1 MGVQS
6 QGNRSWMPAHLEAL
20 GFDAGRQRDYDAP
33 YLERF
38 TVSGTGDNMATGNL
52 DLSDLGRLVATER
65 QRRGMSLRETAAAV
79 GIPFNTLARVEKG
92 HVPDL
97 PKFKRLIEWCGADIN
112 KFFELQQ
119 KSATTTDIIA
129 EHLQSD
135 PNLSSGA
142 ADQIASIVNDLY
154 RALAQPQV
162 SAVHLR
168 AATTFRPDA
177 ASLLGVL
184 LNDMHTALLKESID
198 GPEKRI

>member
-1 MGVQS
+1 
-6 QGNRSWMPAHLEAL
+6 
-20 GFDAGRQRDYDAP
+20 
-33 YLERF
+33 
-38 TVSGTGDNMATGNL
+38 MATGNL

-112 KFFELQQ
+112 TFFELQQ

-168 AATTFRPDA
+168 GGDNVPSRRGQPAWSTTQRYA
-177 ASLLGVL
+177 HG
-184 LNDMHTALLKESID
+184 T
-198 GPEKRI
+198 PEGIHRWP